1 MPQSLH
7 WNLTKQTVGALESEI
22 SSNMSLSVGFS
33 CHVWHACDCC
43 KPHQPHILTR
53 AILFVH
59 FICPSVILFS
69 ASDSL
74 SSSILSHVG
83 RLTSLEWFLMGHNH
97 LEGSLPS
104 SVGLL
109 LNLTRLALEEIKIHG
124 AVPSEMARLGALEE
138 LQLQGN
144 CLSGELP
151 PELLEVWAH
160 NPLNVL
166 SLSENADL
174 VGTTLAELCNS
185 STAAPPNAALFACS
199 NKLCGCD
206 CRCGQSHSEGL
217 IALFWQGGDES
228 TQCAMP

>member
-1 MPQSLH
+1 
-7 WNLTKQTVGALESEI
+7 
-22 SSNMSLSVGFS
+22 
-33 CHVWHACDCC
+33 
-43 KPHQPHILTR
+43 
-53 AILFVH
+53 
-59 FICPSVILFS
+59 
-69 ASDSL
+69 
-74 SSSILSHVG
+74 
-83 RLTSLEWFLMGHNH
+83 MGHNR

-109 LNLTRLALEEIKIHG
+109 QNLTRFALEENQIRG

-144 CLSGELP
+144 RLPGKLP

-174 VGTTLAELCNS
+174 VATIPAELCNS
-185 STAAPPNAALFACS
+185 SAAAPPNATLFVCS

-217 IALFWQGGDES
+217 IALFQLGGDES
-228 TQCAMP
+228 TQCTSLVERTQTQPKPAANSTDRHNAFAVMDSLAS